1 MKILI
6 VLPDLH
12 GGGAERL
19 HVNLARHWTDL
30 GHDVDFILL
39 RKSGDLL
46 KLVPDKVNIIS
57 INAYRIRQAVIPIY
71 KILKKIKPDVVLSAM
86 WPLTSI
92 TVISWI
98 ISRRKSK
105 LFLSD
110 HVVLS
115 LDSTNNIG
123 VPILFLKFFIFIT
136 YHFSN
141 GIIAVS
147 KGVKEDLCSLGR
159 IPAKKVE
166 VIYNP
171 AAIGIS
177 KKDFINYDN
186 LWQAKHEKKIL
197 SVGSL
202 KYEKDHKS
210 LIKAVSLI
218 KDSIDIKLIIL
229 GDGPL
234 RRDLECLVKSLGM
247 EKNVSLPGFQ
257 INPYPW
263 YLSSDLFVLSSK
275 WEGFGNV
282 IVEALECGI
291 PVVSTDCPGGVQEIL
306 DNGRYGRLVRL
317 GSVTAL
323 ADAIKESLNQKHDI
337 FFLKERAK
345 KFSIQEISKQYLNF
359 FTGRV

>member
-123 VPILFLKFFIFIT
+123 VPTAPKLTAVELAIKAIISAKKGLKPMKTKIGATIAAGVPNPAIPSNKLPNNHAMIMACILTSGEIPTKKDWIIFSFPLFLSKAKIQIALK
-136 YHFSN
+136 
-141 GIIAVS
+141 II
-147 KGVKEDLCSLGR
+147 R
-159 IPAKKVE
+159 I
-166 VIYNP
+166 
-171 AAIGIS
+171 IS
-177 KKDFINYDN
+177 KAINTPFKKDAPIQLRFNFQKKTVIIKVNNQVINI
-186 LWQAKHEKKIL
+186 E
-197 SVGSL
+197 
-202 KYEKDHKS
+202 
-210 LIKAVSLI
+210 
-218 KDSIDIKLIIL
+218 
-229 GDGPL
+229 
-234 RRDLECLVKSLGM
+234 
-247 EKNVSLPGFQ
+247 
-257 INPYPW
+257 
-263 YLSSDLFVLSSK
+263 
-275 WEGFGNV
+275 
-282 IVEALECGI
+282 
-291 PVVSTDCPGGVQEIL
+291 
-306 DNGRYGRLVRL
+306 
-317 GSVTAL
+317 
-323 ADAIKESLNQKHDI
+323 
-337 FFLKERAK
+337 
-345 KFSIQEISKQYLNF
+345 
-359 FTGRV
+359 